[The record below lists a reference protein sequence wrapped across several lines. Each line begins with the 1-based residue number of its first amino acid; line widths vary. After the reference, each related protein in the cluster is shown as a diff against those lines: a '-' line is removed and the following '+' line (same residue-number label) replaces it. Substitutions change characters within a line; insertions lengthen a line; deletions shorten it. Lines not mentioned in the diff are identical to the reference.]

1 MIKKDVRVLYVC
13 DKKRTNIKQQ
23 SGQKYKISSFI
34 YEIYYNRI
42 NRIYTKNGHQY
53 QLLIQVKKYKST
65 LKMFRNT
72 V

>member
-23 SGQKYKISSFI
+23 SGQKYKISSLI
-34 YEIYYNRI
+34 YEIYYNRR

-53 QLLIQVKKYKST
+53 QLLI
-65 LKMFRNT
+65 
-72 V
+72 